1 MRAAFAVIVTV
12 CSATIALADDFKTTD
27 GKEYKNVTVSRVEPD
42 GIVIKFS
49 GGIVKI
55 PFTELS
61 RELQEKYHYDPGAAQ
76 KFAAQTAEEMNAANA
91 NAEELRKKAAA
102 ERDQQNAAWAAD
114 YQAQQAEKSAEKLL
128 PQIRIFAIITP
139 SQFGKQQTVAWIQP
153 YEQYDTGQRHNQTVS
168 SLNYVPVYGWR
179 KVGDGFTGV
188 IDESM
193 PESYESGNTGVLT
206 LYKIGH
212 THDSSR
218 HPLFTTKKEKAAL
231 FLTTGSTRP

>member
-1 MRAAFAVIVTV
+1 MFVVSLASVAV
-12 CSATIALADDFKTTD
+12 ADDFKTVD
-27 GKEYKNVTVSRVEPD
+27 GKEYKNVKVSRVEPD

-61 RELQEKYHYDPGAAQ
+61 REVQEKYNYDLEAAR
-76 KFAAQTAEEMNAANA
+76 KFSAQRAEEINAANA
-91 NAEELRKKAAA
+91 NAEELRAKAAA
-102 ERDQQNAAWAAD
+102 ERNEQNAALAAD
-114 YQAQQAEKSAEKLL
+114 HLSRQAEKQLL
-128 PQIRIFAIITP
+128 QIRIFAIITP
-139 SQFGKQQTVAWIQP
+139 SQFGKQQTVASIQP
-153 YEQYDTGQRHNQTVS
+153 VEQYDTGQRHNQTVS

-193 PESYESGNTGVLT
+193 PESYESGNTTVLT

-218 HPLFTTKKEKAAL
+218 RPLFTTKKERAVQ
-231 FLTTGSTRP
+231 FLATGSTE